1 MITTDQAPTPQEA
14 ETKKLHRSRRL
25 IYPAVLAVVLITTG
39 AIIYNQ
45 HRQISSMRT
54 KNDAVTLEATQL
66 KKDKAQLSAKNTNL
80 TESYKALKDSQKSAT
95 STTAK
100 TNLKAEGQTAAAP
113 LPTASLEIDSVRVL
127 PLSFFGN
134 TNAYAKNTTRAVQ
147 VTMKN
152 LSKSIQTYTIGDF
165 QAITDKGEVIDVTVY
180 TNDPGNGTFWNN
192 SEIAP
197 NGTIQEYLPFN
208 VEKNIVTLK
217 WAPAG
222 STAVYLAIPADQ
234 N

>member
-1 MITTDQAPTPQEA
+1 M
-14 ETKKLHRSRRL
+14 
-25 IYPAVLAVVLITTG
+25 YPAILVLVLVTAGT
-39 AIIYNQ
+39 IIYNQ
-45 HRQISSMRT
+45 QRQISSMRT
-54 KNDAVTLEATQL
+54 KNDAVTLEAAQL
-66 KKDKAQLSAKNTNL
+66 AKDKMKLTANNTNL

-95 STTAK
+95 SIVAK
-100 TNLKAEGQTAAAP
+100 TTLKTEGQTTAAP
-113 LPTASLEIDSVRVL
+113 LPGASLQIDSVRVL

-147 VTMKN
+147 VTMQN
-152 LSKSIQTYTIGDF
+152 LSTSNQIYTIGDF
-165 QAITDKGEVIDVTVY
+165 QAITDNGEVIDVTVY

-208 VEKNIVTLK
+208 VDKNIVTLK
-217 WAPAG
+217 WTPAG
-222 STAVYLAIPADQ
+222 SNPVYLAIPADQ